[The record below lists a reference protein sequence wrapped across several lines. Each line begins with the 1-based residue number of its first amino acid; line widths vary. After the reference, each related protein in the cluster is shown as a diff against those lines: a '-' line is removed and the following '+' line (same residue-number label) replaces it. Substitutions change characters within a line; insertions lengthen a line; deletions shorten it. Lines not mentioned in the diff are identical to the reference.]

1 MYYTLANTISSGK
14 KDTDIYI
21 RDFVRDT
28 ERDTERETLRER
40 R

>member
-21 RDFVRDT
+21 RDFERDA
-28 ERDTERETLRER
+28 ERDTESDTERE
-40 R
+40 